1 MRHTPGRGRCGR
13 SRPTG
18 DHRAPSVGG
27 TGGRV
32 DRAPSV
38 GGTGGRVDRAP
49 SVGGTGGRVDR
60 APGVGGPGGPCRGP
74 PVQQMKRYVLVRAL
88 YSVVTLWLLVTIIF
102 GLVRLTRSRRDEGR
116 SRRGPRVRRA
126 AQAPL
131 GPGSA
136 ARSAVCGLR
145 RPTAPSR
152 LRPLVREVAAGAG
165 HLFRA
170 VAELPQARLR
180 GIPDLA
186 RARRTVRDALGLES
200 ELDVGQRRQG
210 G

>member
-60 APGVGGPGGPCRGP
+60 APTVGGTGGRVDRAPTVGGTGGPCRGP

-88 YSVVTLWLLVTIIF
+88 YSVVTLWLLVTIILV
-102 GLVRLTRSRRDEGR
+102 LVRLTGAPVAMMANSR
-116 SRRGPRVRRA
+116 A
-126 AQAPL
+126 
-131 GPGSA
+131 
-136 ARSAVCGLR
+136 
-145 RPTAPSR
+145 
-152 LRPLVREVAAGAG
+152 
-165 HLFRA
+165 
-170 VAELPQARLR
+170 
-180 GIPDLA
+180 
-186 RARRTVRDALGLES
+186 
-200 ELDVGQRRQG
+200 
-210 G
+210 